1 MKITESNVRR
11 IVREELFRLM
21 EQDDPKPEKIDDI
34 GFYSEERMAYE
45 KWAKLNRALSTELQ
59 STMVDY
65 FVDQGLQDAHDLHK
79 KLASELGLD
88 HDNLMAAMEKRL
100 PKEEDPETE
109 ESARVL
115 DVMEAIRQI
124 SKL

>member
-1 MKITESNVRR
+1 MKITEANVRR
-11 IVREELFRLM
+11 IVREELLQLM
-21 EQDDPKPEKIDDI
+21 EQSEPKPEKIDDI
-34 GFYSEERMAYE
+34 DFYSEERMAYE

-88 HDNLMAAMEKRL
+88 HDKLMAAMEKRL

-109 ESARVL
+109 ESARALDLQEVL
-115 DVMEAIRQI
+115 KQI
-124 SKL
+124 SEL